1 LEKQYKI
8 TIITVTLN
16 AANTLHETIESV
28 ISQEYNGDLEYII
41 IDGGS
46 TDGTVDIIKSYDS
59 RITFWVSEPD
69 YGLYHAMNKGIERA
83 TGDIVGIIN
92 GDDYYYPGVMQKV
105 VDAYQE
111 KSLDKYILWGDI
123 MHGNDL
129 SKGWRE
135 WNLTRGVFA
144 PHPSMFCPKLIYDR
158 IGTYRLT
165 YRLLADYEFMYRAVH
180 KHGIEPIYLAELL
193 AFFRPGGM
201 ASQHVFRSLTEEM
214 LVKIDCGQSIKQA
227 FVIYLLKLLK
237 NIGKLT

>member
-1 LEKQYKI
+1 MEKQYKI

-105 VDAYQE
+105 VDAYEQ
-111 KSLDKYILWGDI
+111 
-123 MHGNDL
+123 
-129 SKGWRE
+129 
-135 WNLTRGVFA
+135 F
-144 PHPSMFCPKLIYDR
+144 DR
-158 IGTYRLT
+158 
-165 YRLLADYEFMYRAVH
+165 
-180 KHGIEPIYLAELL
+180 
-193 AFFRPGGM
+193 
-201 ASQHVFRSLTEEM
+201 
-214 LVKIDCGQSIKQA
+214 QSITELNKDNDR
-227 FVIYLLKLLK
+227 F
-237 NIGKLT
+237 NESDH